1 MVTGAGDAISFLA
14 LGGVFT
20 SVMTANLA
28 LLGLAVGSRDL
39 ILRGHTHW
47 WPSAEPSA
55 ARLSLPDRHR
65 KERHTGR
72 RGSSRPGPRVVGPR
86 WLLVCWMATS
96 GMSESGTRIG
106 LLASAALAMGCQGG
120 LVRGTGGRNV
130 STAPSATPWNHRS
143 RR

>member
-1 MVTGAGDAISFLA
+1 MTGAGDAISFLA

-55 ARLSLPDRHR
+55 GRLPVPDSRR
-65 KERHTGR
+65 KD
-72 RGSSRPGPRVVGPR
+72 
-86 WLLVCWMATS
+86 
-96 GMSESGTRIG
+96 
-106 LLASAALAMGCQGG
+106 SAALAMGCQRG
-120 LVRGTGGRNV
+120 LVRVTGGPNV
-130 STAPSATPWNHRS
+130 STAPSATPRPSLAAVTAMAPRMPSATS
-143 RR
+143 RGMRRPEARAGPSPRATRRAGQDRHSP